1 MFTPISD
8 EMKILLQDLM
18 FIQGVIIDEQTE
30 VANNPCAFI
39 KHEGMLAQ
47 LQQDIERVSETS
59 VNINNHIEYIMAN
72 AMDGNYSAK
81 MKLVE
86 DENELLRRK
95 IEMLE
100 EKANTIVSTLN
111 NGNKIRSKT
120 KSKSKKEIVEDN
132 IIEENLEL

>member
-1 MFTPISD
+1 MFSPITD
-8 EMKILLQDLM
+8 EINILLQDLIL
-18 FIQGVIIDEQTE
+18 IQGVIIDEQNE

-39 KHEGMLAQ
+39 KYEGMLAQ

-59 VNINNHIEYIMAN
+59 TNINNHIEYIMAN

-95 IEMLE
+95 IEILE
-100 EKANTIVSTLN
+100 EKAKTIVNTLD
-111 NGNKIRSKT
+111 NGNKIRSKA

-132 IIEENLEL
+132 IIEENMEL